1 MCASIVLI
9 FTFISNLDFLMITE
23 RKKGEAKLELAGVN
37 EKERERGRGEL
48 EHFICCIFKIRLNII
63 IFLQKKF
70 ENLILSRKLNL
81 NK

>member
-37 EKERERGRGEL
+37 EKEAWRDPGEMDRETDRERERDLISYHSTQISHCKVFETSGE
-48 EHFICCIFKIRLNII
+48 K
-63 IFLQKKF
+63 
-70 ENLILSRKLNL
+70 
-81 NK
+81 